1 MKSRFIVLDG
11 NFPTTYFQAMLARFL
26 LAVAL
31 ALAPAAVRAQPV
43 LVGVVVPQSGM
54 LADLAADLKKGL
66 LLWQQEVNDAGG
78 LLGRRVELRIEDD
91 ASDSLLVGG
100 LYEKLIKETGA
111 EALVGPF
118 GSAASA
124 AAAAVAE
131 RNRRVLLNATGISRA
146 VHRRS
151 PRYVFQVPAPL
162 AAYGAGALELARR
175 LEIKR
180 VVLMSRSDPLSRE
193 MAERARE
200 KAHKLGIESGELGS
214 FSPGTRD
221 FDAQVARAKA
231 SGAQGWIGFGSAQ
244 DAAEMVKSFRKAGYA
259 PRLFA
264 AQGVADPKFIEL
276 VGQDAEHAIGISPY
290 ERRAAT
296 RGNAQF
302 AESYAKQFS
311 ASPTHLAAEGYAA
324 GKVLEEAVRSAGS
337 LDQDKLREALATLE
351 TETPL
356 GGYRVDKSGVQL
368 AAQPLLVQIRGGRRE
383 IVWPEALATAK
394 LHFPYP
400 AWGER
405 KPIQ

>member
-1 MKSRFIVLDG
+1 
-11 NFPTTYFQAMLARFL
+11 MLARFL

-31 ALAPAAVRAQPV
+31 ALAPAAARAQPV
-43 LVGVVVPQSGM
+43 LVGAVVPQSGM

-66 LLWQQEVNDAGG
+66 LLWQEEVNGAGG

-100 LYEKLIKETGA
+100 LYEKLIKEAGA
-111 EALVGPF
+111 EALIGPF

-131 RNRRVLLNATGISRA
+131 RNRRVLLNATSASRA
-146 VHRRS
+146 AHRRS
-151 PRYVFQVPAPL
+151 PRYIFQVPAPL
-162 AAYGAGALELARR
+162 AGYGAGALELARR
-175 LEIKR
+175 HEIKR
-180 VVLMSRSDPLSRE
+180 VVLIARSEPLSRE
-193 MAERARE
+193 IAERARE
-200 KAHKLGIESGELGS
+200 AAHKLGIETGALES
-214 FSPGTRD
+214 FSAGTRD
-221 FDAQVARAKA
+221 FDAQVARART

-244 DAAEMVKSFRKAGYA
+244 DAAEMVKSFKRLGFA
-259 PRLFA
+259 PKLFT
-264 AQGVADPKFIEL
+264 AQGVADPRFIEL

-290 ERRAAT
+290 DRRAAT

-302 AESYAKQFS
+302 AESYAKQFGG
-311 ASPTHLAAEGYAA
+311 APTHLAAEGYAA
-324 GKVLEEAVRSAGS
+324 GKVLEEAVRRAGS
-337 LDQDKLREALATLE
+337 LDQEKLREALATLE

-356 GGYRVDKSGVQL
+356 GGYRVDKAGLQL

-383 IVWPEALATAK
+383 IVWPEALATAR

-405 KPIQ
+405 KLIQ